1 MAGLIGDSEKQRVMD
16 RIMCISFRQAG
27 DAGASFINRN
37 WIAEKL
43 GRTSRWVTDN
53 WNKSP
58 QECFTQFGEG
68 SPEQSVPREPRNHRR
83 VEQRGTK
90 KPSTSRSRN
99 SATSW

>member
-68 SPEQSVPREPRNHRR
+68 RQRNCPERAESSNK
-83 VEQRGTK
+83 G
-90 KPSTSRSRN
+90 
-99 SATSW
+99 